1 MVGPLDTPI
10 PEPLRHA
17 LEHSR
22 AQVFS
27 HEIVMDAIDLSV
39 GFGRH
44 VLIHGIEGLFLLETE
59 RASWRLPPSRIA
71 WIPAGTMVRATTIRQ
86 VRCTSVFFR
95 PDFAHDVP
103 SDLKVFSA
111 SPVVHEM
118 VKHARRWTVE
128 TPSSDE
134 EQERFFLTLLDL
146 CRAQLTEA
154 GQLSLPK
161 AASEE
166 LAKALEY
173 TQEHLAD
180 PLQVEDVAR
189 IAAMSPRTLMR
200 RLKTEVHMT
209 WGQYLQRARMLRA
222 MEHLARGMTVT
233 ETAYEAGY
241 SSIPAFST
249 AFRKL
254 TDLTPTEYRAQF

>member
-1 MVGPLDTPI
+1 MVRALDTPI

-22 AQVFS
+22 AQAFS
-27 HEIVMDAIDLSV
+27 HEIVMDAIDLSIA
-39 GFGRH
+39 FGRH

-71 WIPAGTMVRATTIRQ
+71 WIPAGTMVKATTIRQ

-95 PDFAHDVP
+95 PDFARGVP
-103 SDLKVFSA
+103 SVLKVFSA
-111 SPVVHEM
+111 SPVVREM
-118 VKHARRWTVE
+118 VKYARRWTVE
-128 TPSSDE
+128 TPSSSE

-146 CRAQLTEA
+146 CRAQLAEA

-161 AASEE
+161 AASED
-166 LAKALEY
+166 LAKVLEH
-173 TQEHLAD
+173 TQEHLAE

-200 RLKTEVHMT
+200 RLNAEVHMT
-209 WGQYLQRARMLRA
+209 WGQYLLRARMLRA

-233 ETAYEAGY
+233 ETAYEVGY

-254 TDLTPTEYRAQF
+254 TELTPTEYRAQF